1 MRFGRSMPMAADNS
15 GQSESDSGLLASLW
29 GMTGSTSRDTS
40 ALMDQ
45 GDNNEGQ
52 QMIPPIALYVSSS
65 TSSFPSLPDSSS
77 LSSPVGP
84 TSAELKSSSSNN
96 AVEETSSSSS
106 SDLPSLPSSPA
117 LRSVSKRKPQ
127 SLTSRLLLPHLFLSS
142 LYTPYPRI
150 GGYPFNKKADIRD
163 RNNFIHFG

>member
-1 MRFGRSMPMAADNS
+1 MRFGRSMPMQESNS
-15 GQSESDSGLLASLW
+15 QAEPDSGLLASLY
-29 GMTGSTSRDTS
+29 GLASRDTS

-65 TSSFPSLPDSSS
+65 TSSFPTIES

-84 TSAELKSSSSNN
+84 SEKKSSKSSNN
-96 AVEETSSSSS
+96 NVHEAVREESSSEAA
-106 SDLPSLPSSPA
+106 PA
-117 LRSVSKRKPQ
+117 LRSVSKRNPQ
-127 SLTSRLLLPHLFLSS
+127 SLGSRLLLPHLFLSS
-142 LYTPYPRI
+142 LYTPYPRL
-150 GGYPFNKKADIRD
+150 GGYSFNKKADLRD